1 MSAPDASRGLW
12 RTLREALAGAHGQD
26 FTQGPIGRALL
37 LLAIPMVLEVALE
50 SVFAVVNVFWVNRI
64 GPEAVAVVGLTE
76 AMFSTIYA
84 LGIGLGIGAT
94 ALVARRIGEKNPE
107 GAAVVAVQAIVLGV
121 VVSVPI
127 ALVGG
132 FFAADLLI
140 LMGASPAVVEHGA
153 GFTRIF
159 FIGNGAVL
167 LLFLINA
174 IFRGAGDAAVAMRC
188 LWLAN
193 LCNLLLDPLL
203 IFGIG
208 PFPEMGVEGAAVA
221 TTVSRGL
228 GVVYQFHRLRGRDR
242 RFLIERRHL
251 RVLPEVMANLVRL
264 SATGVFQILIATTSW
279 IGVVRI
285 IASFGEA
292 ALAGYTSAI
301 RVILFALLPA
311 WGMSNAAATMVGQS
325 LGAGDPARAEAAV
338 WRAGFYNMLFLGSV
352 GLVFILT
359 APGIAAL
366 FTPDPQVA
374 AYLVDALRIVSAGY
388 LFYAYGMVLA
398 NSFNG
403 AGDTWTPTILNV
415 FCFWL
420 WEIPLAW
427 VLAVPLGFGPQGV
440 CIAIA
445 VAFSTFAVSSAIV
458 FRRGKWKTKRV

>member
-50 SVFAVVNVFWVNRI
+50 SVFSVVNVFWVNRI

-84 LGIGLGIGAT
+84 LGFGLGIGAT

-159 FIGNGAVL
+159 FLGNGAVL

-292 ALAGYTSAI
+292 ALAG
-301 RVILFALLPA
+301 
-311 WGMSNAAATMVGQS
+311 
-325 LGAGDPARAEAAV
+325 
-338 WRAGFYNMLFLGSV
+338 
-352 GLVFILT
+352 
-359 APGIAAL
+359 
-366 FTPDPQVA
+366 
-374 AYLVDALRIVSAGY
+374 
-388 LFYAYGMVLA
+388 
-398 NSFNG
+398 
-403 AGDTWTPTILNV
+403 DTWTPTILNV
-415 FCFWL
+415 FCF
-420 WEIPLAW
+420 
-427 VLAVPLGFGPQGV
+427 
-440 CIAIA
+440 
-445 VAFSTFAVSSAIV
+445 
-458 FRRGKWKTKRV
+458 